1 MKLTIGDLLE
11 YRSALYGGRNIPI
24 DVQIFF
30 VENELRKVEV
40 IAGTPCDLFG
50 APGNDFSKRLKD
62 AIDYLR
68 SASSA
73 CDDAES
79 ACDEVLSELQH
90 ILKEVAV

>member
-1 MKLTIGDLLE
+1 MKLSIGDLLE

-40 IAGTPCDLFG
+40 IAGTPCDLFD
-50 APGNDFSKRLKD
+50 APGNDFSKRLKE
-62 AIDYLR
+62 AIDCLR

-73 CDDAES
+73 CDDA
-79 ACDEVLSELQH
+79 LSELQH
-90 ILKEVAV
+90 ILKEVAA